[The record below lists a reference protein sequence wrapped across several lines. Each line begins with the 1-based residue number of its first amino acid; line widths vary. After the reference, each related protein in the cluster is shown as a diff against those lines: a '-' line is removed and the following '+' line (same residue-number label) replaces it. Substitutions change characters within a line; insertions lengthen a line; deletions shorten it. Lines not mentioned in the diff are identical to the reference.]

1 MRVICVL
8 LVFTLSGCF
17 SYSPI
22 DLRAPKQR
30 DTVRVTLSRPEDFR
44 LAQYTANDVVRIE
57 GEVIALDESFLH
69 LSAWALRAQ
78 SGYQMPAHGETV
90 RIPRGALAGVEHKQI
105 SPARS
110 ALVAGLAVLVGVVIS
125 VAAGGSGGE
134 EGGGGGP
141 PSGQ

>member
-1 MRVICVL
+1 MRAICVL

-22 DLRAPKQR
+22 DLSAPKQR
-30 DTVRVTLSRPEDFR
+30 DTVRATLSRPEDFR
-44 LAQYTANDVVRIE
+44 LAQYTANDVVRID
-57 GEVIALDESFLH
+57 GEVIALDDSFLH
-69 LSAWALRAQ
+69 LSAWALRAR
-78 SGYQMPAHGETV
+78 SGYQMAAQGETV
-90 RIPRGALAGVEHKQI
+90 RIPREALARVEQKQI

-125 VAAGGSGGE
+125 VAVGGSGGE